1 LPIKVL
7 IADDS
12 SFQRRIIKTLIDSHE
27 DIEVI
32 AIARNGREAIQKIGK
47 HNPDVL
53 ILDLIMPEMDGF
65 EAFEFLSEH
74 YPIPTIIFSALDPRN
89 LDYAVQA
96 LLLGAVDYIQKPE
109 GDWKIELPKV
119 KDQLIEKIILA
130 SNINKSY
137 KMRHETFLDAL
148 VEHKNIMGKI
158 IKVEPSKIEVPIVEP
173 KEEKEY
179 PLIKPKSNLIVMG
192 ASVGGPRTLKSILS
206 TIPGDFST
214 PILIVQHMND
224 HFMKQFCNSL
234 NSFCKIKVKIPKNGE
249 IIKSNTVYLAPGGKH
264 MEIIMKN
271 NNPCIKTF
279 KGEPVN
285 FCIPSVDVLF
295 FSAAKIYGQKVM
307 GILLTGM
314 GRDGVDGLR
323 AIKEKGGRSITE
335 SKETCI
341 LYGMPKIAAETGA
354 AELIIPNYKVKECMV
369 KFSNR
374 SI

>member
-1 LPIKVL
+1 MSIKVL
-7 IADDS
+7 ITDDS
-12 SFQRRIIKTLIDSHE
+12 SFQRKLIKNMIDTHE

-32 AIARNGREAIQKIGK
+32 AIARNGREAIEKIGK

-53 ILDLIMPEMDGF
+53 VLDLIMPEMDGF

-74 YPIPTIIFSALDPRN
+74 YPIPTIIFSSLDPRN

-119 KDQLIEKIILA
+119 RDQLIDKIKIA

-148 VEHKNIMGKI
+148 VEQKNIMGKV
-158 IKVEPSKIEVPIVEP
+158 IKIDTSKAEKSAVKH
-173 KEEKEY
+173 KEEESIQ
-179 PLIKPKSNLIVMG
+179 LIKPKSSLIVIG

-206 TIPGDFST
+206 TIPKDFQP

-234 NSFCKIKVKIPKNGE
+234 NKFCKIVVKIPKNGE
-249 IIKSNTVYLAPGGKH
+249 IIKSNTIYLAPGGKH

-271 NNPCIKTF
+271 NKTCIRTF

-285 FCIPSVDVLF
+285 FCMPSVDVLF
-295 FSAAKIYGQKVM
+295 LSAAKIYGKNAM

-323 AIKEKGGRSITE
+323 AIKDKGGRAITE

-369 KFSNR
+369 KFSR
-374 SI
+374 REV

>member
-12 SFQRRIIKTLIDSHE
+12 SFQRRIIKTLLDSHE

-53 ILDLIMPEMDGF
+53 ILDLVMPEMDGF

-109 GDWKIELPKV
+109 GDWKTELPKV

-158 IKVEPSKIEVPIVEP
+158 IKVEPSKIEAPTVKP
-173 KEEKEY
+173 KEDKEY

-224 HFMKQFCNSL
+224 HFMKQFCSSL
-234 NSFCKIKVKIPKNGE
+234 NTFCKIKVKIPKNGE
-249 IIKSNTVYLAPGGKH
+249 IIKSNTIYLAPGGKH
-264 MEIIMKN
+264 MEIIIKN

-285 FCIPSVDVLF
+285 FCIPSVDILF
-295 FSAAKIYGQKVM
+295 FSAAKIYGKKVM

-323 AIKEKGGRSITE
+323 AIKDKGGRSITE

-369 KFSNR
+369 KFSSRN
-374 SI
+374 I

>member
-1 LPIKVL
+1 MSIKVL

-12 SFQRRIIKTLIDSHE
+12 SFQRKLIKNMIDTHE

-32 AIARNGREAIQKIGK
+32 AIARNGRDAIEKIGK

-53 ILDLIMPEMDGF
+53 VLDLVMPEMDGF

-109 GDWKIELPKV
+109 GDWKTELPKV
-119 KDQLIEKIILA
+119 KDQLINKIQIA
-130 SNINKSY
+130 SNINQSY

-148 VEHKNIMGKI
+148 IEKKNIMGKVI
-158 IKVEPSKIEVPIVEP
+158 KIETSETEESAAIK
-173 KEEKEY
+173 KEEEKR
-179 PLIKPKSNLIVMG
+179 PLIKPKSNLVVIG
-192 ASVGGPRTLKSILS
+192 ASVGGPRTLKAILS
-206 TIPGDFST
+206 TIPKDFQP

-234 NSFCKIKVKIPKNGE
+234 NSFCKIDVKIPKNGE
-249 IIKSNTVYLAPGGKH
+249 IIKSNTIYLAPGGKH
-264 MEIIMKN
+264 MEIIMKGN
-271 NNPCIKTF
+271 KTCIKTF
-279 KGEPVN
+279 KGDPVN
-285 FCIPSVDVLF
+285 FCMPSVDVLF
-295 FSAAKIYGQKVM
+295 FSAAKIYGKNAM

-323 AIKEKGGRSITE
+323 AIKDKGGRAITE

-354 AELIIPNYKVKECMV
+354 AQLIIPNYKVKECMV
-369 KFSNR
+369 KFSRRNV
-374 SI
+374 